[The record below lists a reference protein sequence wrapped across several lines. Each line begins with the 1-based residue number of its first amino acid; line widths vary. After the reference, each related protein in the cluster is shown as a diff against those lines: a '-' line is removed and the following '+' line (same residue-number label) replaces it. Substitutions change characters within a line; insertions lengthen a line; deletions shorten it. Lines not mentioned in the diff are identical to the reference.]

1 MKVNED
7 RRPFAQKKRKEKY
20 NIKKDDV
27 VVIEKNNIVNSIGS
41 AVFTIIKVVLYAIL
55 LSLAVIGTIS
65 LIVPET
71 REILILQAESVFDEF
86 INLIGM

>member
-7 RRPFAQKKRKEKY
+7 RRPFAQIKRKEKY